1 MGKLPVTHGVGCAM
15 SPLSRCGLRVSE
27 QVVLARTRVAA
38 LSPQESGLIWRLP
51 QRPSSEHPRADLRS
65 SWGDE
70 TPPSPPA
77 LSGRAHLGTRGALT
91 RLLFCAFTPQRSPTG
106 LAPAVGEE
114 RTHPPLHPA
123 NQALW
128 PRPSRSRSRRRH
140 RSRGLRSLRG
150 HHHLCRPGQQG
161 TYRRAGSWRRVSI
174 YLSGRS
180 HSTQGRNE
188 GGRWR
193 NLRQGQRLR
202 TSGWSDLPPLGSAL
216 GRELPR
222 PTFTPAAP
230 THPSPAHLRRSRLG
244 ICPARTSTP
253 LKP

>member
-27 QVVLARTRVAA
+27 QVGLARTRVAA

-77 LSGRAHLGTRGALT
+77 LSGRAYLGTRGALA
-91 RLLFCAFTPQRSPTG
+91 RLHYCGFTPQRSPTR

-114 RTHPPLHPA
+114 RTHPSLHTTH
-123 NQALW
+123 QALW
-128 PRPSRSRSRRRH
+128 AWSSRSRSRRRD
-140 RSRGLRSLRG
+140 RNRGLRSLG
-150 HHHLCRPGQQG
+150 SHHHLCRPGQQG
-161 TYRRAGSWRRVSI
+161 AHRRAGSWRRVSI
-174 YLSGRS
+174 DLSGRN

-193 NLRQGQRLR
+193 NLRQGKR
-202 TSGWSDLPPLGSAL
+202 G
-216 GRELPR
+216 
-222 PTFTPAAP
+222 
-230 THPSPAHLRRSRLG
+230 
-244 ICPARTSTP
+244 
-253 LKP
+253 

>member
-27 QVVLARTRVAA
+27 QVGLARTRVAA

-70 TPPSPPA
+70 TPSSSPA
-77 LSGRAHLGTRGALT
+77 LSERAHLGTRWALT
-91 RLLFCAFTPQRSPTG
+91 RFLFCAFTPQRCPAE
-106 LAPAVGEE
+106 LAPPVGQE

-123 NQALW
+123 HQALW
-128 PRPSRSRSRRRH
+128 AWSSRSRSRRRH
-140 RSRGLRSLRG
+140 RNRGLCSLG
-150 HHHLCRPGQQG
+150 SHHHLCRPGQQG
-161 TYRRAGSWRRVSI
+161 AHRRAGSHRRVSI
-174 YLSGRS
+174 YLSGRN
-180 HSTQGRNE
+180 HFTQGGGE

-230 THPSPAHLRRSRLG
+230 THPSPAHMRRSRLG